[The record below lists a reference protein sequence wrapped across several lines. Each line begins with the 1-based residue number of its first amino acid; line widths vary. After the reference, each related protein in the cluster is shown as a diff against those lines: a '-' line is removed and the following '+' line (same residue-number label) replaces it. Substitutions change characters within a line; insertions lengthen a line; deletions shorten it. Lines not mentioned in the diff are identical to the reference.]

1 LPTPIDAEIGTVK
14 PKKTNNRILGG
25 VDAKDI
31 KDAPWQVRIKTFN
44 NLFKAQCQ
52 EIFLNRHLF
61 NKISKFKSTNFF
73 LSKSCTSLQFINV
86 SLFTLI

>member
-1 LPTPIDAEIGTVK
+1 LPTPIDAEIATEK

-31 KDAPWQVRIKTFN
+31 KDAPWQVRLKTFN

-52 EIFLNRHLF
+52 EKILYRHLF
-61 NKISKFKSTNFF
+61 NMISKLKSTNFF
-73 LSKSCTSLQFINV
+73 IKSCTSLQFINV
-86 SLFTLI
+86 SLFTLM